1 MVVGRMT
8 PAWSQAPLV
17 ASSRGPQWRV
27 VRRRLLLIALLIG
40 LGFVVARA
48 RRAALAPEPDRDPW
62 STEPPVALE
71 ANAQAGAAWLEPLA
85 GDCPSSHPVKAKM
98 NSGIYHL
105 PGMVAYAR
113 THPDRCYR
121 DAAAAEADGLRP
133 AKR

>member
-1 MVVGRMT
+1 M
-8 PAWSQAPLV
+8 
-17 ASSRGPQWRV
+17 
-27 VRRRLLLIALLIG
+27 RRRLLLIALLIG

-71 ANAQAGAAWLEPLA
+71 AHAEAGAAWLEPVE
-85 GDCPSSHPVKAKM
+85 GDCPETHPVKAKM

-105 PGMVAYAR
+105 PGGLSYDR

-121 DAAAAEADGLRP
+121 DAASAEADGLRP